1 MSTEA
6 QKRASKK
13 YRQNH
18 LDYYSKKS
26 TEYFKKCRL
35 ERKQYKE
42 IIDKAIE
49 YINNN
54 KEKQYGY
61 NYEYGLT
68 DKNIDDLLNI
78 LQGEITKWT
87 M

>member
-26 TEYFKKCRL
+26 AEYFKKCRL
-35 ERKQYKE
+35 ERNEYKTK
-42 IIDKAIE
+42 IDKAIE
-49 YINNN
+49 FIELNYFKVGKI
-54 KEKQYGY
+54 KE
-61 NYEYGLT
+61 
-68 DKNIDDLLNI
+68 LLDI
-78 LQGEITKWT
+78 LQGSDSQ
-87 M
+87 